1 MVSTFHGIETA
12 KRGIFA
18 QQTAINTTGHNV
30 SNANTIG
37 YSRQVVGMIADRSM
51 EVPGINNSTSP
62 GQLGSGVDIANII
75 RVRETYLDDQFRGL
89 NSGYGEWLIRE
100 DTLSKIEA
108 MVNEPGSQSL
118 SSVLNDFW
126 NSWSDLATQPD
137 SLTARTVVIENAI
150 TLADSFND
158 LANKLS
164 GLQENL
170 ANSLNIIT
178 NDSNTLLLQ
187 ISSLNREI
195 TRLESLGNNA
205 NDLRDSRDIYVDKL
219 SEYMNI
225 NVREMSNGYVITTGS
240 TELVNGYDA
249 SLIDATALPAD
260 IQSGKMFGY
269 QYSMNELAMF
279 QSQLDELAKSVAIGE
294 IEFTIPKGTI
304 IPEGHK
310 LTLLDDTELT
320 FSGDIT
326 ERTTTIDLTVKIAG
340 LNGIHQ
346 LGYTLEDPPNGGEP
360 FFAITGGGSDFTA
373 NNIKVNSNIASNVRK
388 IATSSSVYLG
398 ADGLEHV
405 AKGNNDLAVW
415 IAGLRNYDI
424 SFNDS
429 IADSPIKGNGTVSE
443 YYNAMIG
450 QLGVKSQEAGRRIDN
465 NDVLLAQVSNSR
477 LSVSGVSID
486 EEMANL
492 VKFQQAYSASARMI
506 STLDEMFDKLI
517 NGTGI
522 VGR

>member
-1 MVSTFHGIETA
+1 MSSTFHGIETA

-37 YSRQVVGMIADRSM
+37 YSRQVVSMTADSSM

-75 RVRETYLDDQFRGL
+75 RVRESYLDDQYRGL
-89 NSGYGEWLIRE
+89 NSGYGEWEIRE

-108 MVNEPGSQSL
+108 MVNEPGTQSL

-137 SLTARTVVIENAI
+137 SLTARTVVVENAI

-158 LANKLS
+158 LASSLT

-170 ANSLNIIT
+170 DNGLNIIT

-187 ISSLNREI
+187 ISGLNREI
-195 TRLESLGNNA
+195 TRLEALGDNA
-205 NDLRDSRDIYVDKL
+205 NDLRDKRDTYVDQL

-225 NVREMSNGYVITTGS
+225 DVQEMSNGYLITTGS
-240 TELVNGYDA
+240 TALVNGYDA
-249 SLIDATALPAD
+249 FLLDVTALPSD
-260 IQSGKMFGY
+260 IESGKVFGY
-269 QYSMNELAMF
+269 QSSQKEVAMF
-279 QSQLDELAKSVAIGE
+279 QSQLDELAKSIAVGE
-294 IEFTIPKGTI
+294 FEFTIPQGTI
-304 IPEGHK
+304 IPEGHI

-320 FSGDIT
+320 FTGDIAS
-326 ERTTTIDLTVKIAG
+326 RTTNIDLTVKIKG
-340 LNGIHQ
+340 LNGLHQ
-346 LGYTLEDPPNGGEP
+346 LGYTLEEPLNAGEP
-360 FFAITGGGSDFTA
+360 FFAIKGSDADFTA
-373 NNIKVNSNIASNVRK
+373 SNIEVNSNIASNVRK

-398 ADGLEHV
+398 TDGLEHV
-405 AKGNNDLAVW
+405 ASGNNDLAVW
-415 IAGLRNYDI
+415 ISGIRNFDI
-424 SFNDS
+424 SFSDTVT
-429 IADSPIKGNGTVSE
+429 DSPIKGNGTASE

-450 QLGVKSQEAGRRIDN
+450 QLGVKTQEAGRRIDN
-465 NDVLLAQVSNSR
+465 NEVLLAQVSNSR

-492 VKFQQAYSASARMI
+492 IKFQQAYSASARMI